1 MPAGEPR
8 PTGFPDY
15 AETMRVTEAGH
26 PRIFCIPAS
35 RAPVAAVL
43 RRGPSAWFQLGK
55 WEIEKARYEPGGWLK
70 ASLYPQRC
78 DLSPD
83 GRWFCYVTLKGS
95 AKWKV
100 GRTYVAV
107 SRLPWF
113 AALAAWSTDGTW
125 TRGVHFV
132 DDAGV
137 WQVSEPNEGN
147 VAPCRGVFGIAV
159 SPATTFAVERRRG
172 WSEAPGS
179 PAQARDDI
187 WDLRRAGEL
196 WMEKARPGSA
206 GVVRLRVHG
215 EFAAFRSG
223 SGGRDRQVC
232 YELVEDGRA
241 TPLEDAQWAD
251 WHADGRLLVATIDGR
266 LQIREF
272 SHSALVEWELDLRP
286 FSPDPSPPPRDAL
299 RW

>member
-1 MPAGEPR
+1 MRAAG
-8 PTGFPDY
+8 
-15 AETMRVTEAGH
+15 AGR
-26 PRIFCIPAS
+26 PRIFCIPALK
-35 RAPVAAVL
+35 ATIAAVI

-55 WEIEKARYEPGGWLK
+55 WDIERARYEPGGWLK

-95 AKWKV
+95 ARWKV
-100 GRTYVAV
+100 GSAYVAV

-113 AALAAWSTDGTW
+113 TALAAWSTDGTW

-132 DDAGV
+132 EGTGI
-137 WQVSEPNEGN
+137 WQVSEPDEGS
-147 VAPCRGVFGIAV
+147 VAACRGTFGIAV

-172 WSEAPGS
+172 WVEAPGS
-179 PAQARDDI
+179 PPKAHDDI
-187 WDLRRAGEL
+187 WDLRRAGDL
-196 WMEKARPGSA
+196 RMEKARPGSA
-206 GVVRLRVHG
+206 GAVRLRVHG

-223 SGGRDRQVC
+223 PSGRAGQAC
-232 YELVEDGRA
+232 YGLVEDGRV

-251 WHADGRLLVATIDGR
+251 WYSDGRLLVATTDGK
-266 LQIREF
+266 LQIREY
-272 SHSALVEWELDLRP
+272 SRRAWRVGWEFDLRP